1 MRLVIDDKIP
11 YIRGLAEQL
20 GETVY
25 RPGAEISADDVSSAD
40 ALIIRTRT
48 HCDEKLLQGS
58 RVRFIATATI
68 GFDHL
73 DTRYLQQAGISWAN
87 CPGCNARS
95 VAQYVESTLLALF
108 QEGRLPDPH
117 SLCVG
122 IVGVGHVGSAV
133 ARVLHELGCRLLLC
147 DPPRA
152 EREGAAAFADPDPR
166 GRRHYLP
173 HAAYHHRSPRHLS
186 PD

>member
-87 CPGCNARS
+87 CRAATPAAWHN
-95 VAQYVESTLLALF
+95 TLKAPSWPF
-108 QEGRLPDPH
+108 FRKGACPTRAA
-117 SLCVG
+117 CV
-122 IVGVGHVGSAV
+122 
-133 ARVLHELGCRLLLC
+133 
-147 DPPRA
+147 
-152 EREGAAAFADPDPR
+152 
-166 GRRHYLP
+166 
-173 HAAYHHRSPRHLS
+173 
-186 PD
+186 